1 MAQHQNRNV
10 LIVDDDEI
18 ILVAL
23 YETISS
29 EGYSVIKANNP
40 KEGLKRLEEE
50 TFSVILSDQRMP
62 EMTGLE
68 FFNKAKD
75 IQPNASRILITG
87 VLTLKTVIEAVNKGE
102 IFRFLAKPWIRE
114 ELLATVHNANQRYQ
128 LIEMNEK
135 LQRDTLK
142 LNDQLAEANQK
153 LKKQLDETVEQKEQL
168 DKAHNAL
175 SQNFNRSLELCYRLI
190 SSFYPILGKQTKAI
204 VDICQQM
211 RLGGVLSEEEQHVMV
226 TSAWLQN
233 IGLLG
238 ISREILSRALNAP
251 QELNEDEKQI
261 IQHHPIYGQTLANFL
276 DELEAVGTTIRA
288 HHERWDGTGYPDGL
302 ARLMIPKPARYLAVA
317 VHYVESGLPK
327 EEAIEEILGLSGKA
341 FDPEAVRLFLKVTRL
356 TQLPKK
362 IKEVLFSEL
371 SPGMVLAKGI
381 YSPAGLLL
389 IPEGQSLTRKT
400 LTKITEHNEAEPID
414 QRLLVYI

>member
-1 MAQHQNRNV
+1 MANAQNRSV

-23 YETISS
+23 YETISNQ
-29 EGYSVIKANNP
+29 GYRVVKANTP
-40 KEGLKRLEEE
+40 QEGLERLQEEL
-50 TFSVILSDQRMP
+50 FSVIISDQRMP
-62 EMTGLE
+62 VMTGLE
-68 FFNKAKD
+68 FFAQAKK

-87 VLTLKTVIEAVNKGE
+87 VLTLKTVIEAINKGE

-114 ELLATVHNANQRYQ
+114 ELLATLHNAHQRYS
-128 LIEMNEK
+128 LIEANEK
-135 LQRDTLK
+135 LQTHMLK
-142 LNDQLAEANQK
+142 LNEDLAESNARLQK
-153 LKKQLDETVEQKEQL
+153 NITELTLQKQQL
-168 DKAHNAL
+168 DKANDAL
-175 SQNFNRSLELCYRLI
+175 NRNFDRSIELCYRLI

-211 RLGGVLSEEEQHVMV
+211 CQSGVLNDEEQHVLM

-238 ISREILSRALNAP
+238 ISRKVLSRALNAP
-251 QELNEDEKQI
+251 QELSASEQQV
-261 IQHHPIYGQTLANFL
+261 IQHHPIYGQTLANFI
-276 DELEAVGTTIRA
+276 DELEAVGATIRS
-288 HHERWDGTGYPDGL
+288 HHEYWDGSGYPDGL

-317 VHYVESGLPK
+317 AHYVESGLPK
-327 EEAIEEILGLSGKA
+327 EEAIEEILSQSGKA

-389 IPEGQSLTRKT
+389 IPEGQRLNDIT
-400 LTKITEHNEAEPID
+400 LKKINEHNQAEPID
-414 QRLLVYI
+414 HQLLVYI